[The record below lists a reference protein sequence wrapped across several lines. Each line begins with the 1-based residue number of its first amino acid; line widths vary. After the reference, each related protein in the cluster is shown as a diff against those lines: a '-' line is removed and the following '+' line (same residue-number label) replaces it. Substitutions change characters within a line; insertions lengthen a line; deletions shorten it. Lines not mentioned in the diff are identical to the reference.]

1 MIFSFIY
8 KLYVRIYLEY
18 CLYHLIMQIYM
29 LYAIH
34 ILSNTFWQG
43 RNDFAVHVI
52 TREMNI
58 LPWEEAYLCLT
69 STQLTD
75 QLRAKYCE
83 VIIGKCIIRDK
94 LHTVRVYFQ
103 QLNKVQRKPI
113 WQSGMVNLVTLATL
127 GTHDIGR
134 RQTEPK
140 NKKTSKERKNT
151 KKNTQKIKR

>member
-83 VIIGKCIIRDK
+83 VIIGMCIIRDK
-94 LHTVRVYFQ
+94 LHTIVVYFQ

-113 WQSGMVNLVTLATL
+113 WQSGMVNLVILATL

-134 RQTEPK
+134 RQIEPK
-140 NKKTSKERKNT
+140 KKQADK
-151 KKNTQKIKR
+151 